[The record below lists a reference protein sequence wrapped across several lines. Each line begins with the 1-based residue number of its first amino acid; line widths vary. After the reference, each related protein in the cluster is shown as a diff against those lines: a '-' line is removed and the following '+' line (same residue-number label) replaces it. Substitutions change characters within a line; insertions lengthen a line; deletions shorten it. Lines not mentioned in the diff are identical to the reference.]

1 MHVAEASK
9 SIVGGGQ
16 TDSLRRQGV
25 TRTRSMPT
33 MIAAREMRS
42 FTVMASNVAWAHKK
56 HQWPQEAPM

>member
-1 MHVAEASK
+1 
-9 SIVGGGQ
+9 
-16 TDSLRRQGV
+16 
-25 TRTRSMPT
+25 